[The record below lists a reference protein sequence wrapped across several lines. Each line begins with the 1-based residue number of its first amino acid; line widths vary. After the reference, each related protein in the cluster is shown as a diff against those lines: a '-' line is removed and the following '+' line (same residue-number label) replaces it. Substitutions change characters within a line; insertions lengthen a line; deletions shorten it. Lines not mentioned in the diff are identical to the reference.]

1 MSMKEARYT
10 WNNQIR
16 VTVVTRRPSPKK
28 SVAITAWHV
37 CEDDQIF
44 VGMFVTI
51 RLMLLPPLRGKGL
64 AGWGQQKICL
74 SCPEVRVL
82 HHCLSIF
89 NMWCDRSLFRKRLGS
104 CLVHSGLGT
113 SQSKKMQQLAGLAE
127 ARCIRAWRPV
137 CQLVK

>member
-1 MSMKEARYT
+1 MKEARYT

-37 CEDDQIF
+37 CGDDQIF
-44 VGMFVTI
+44 VGIFVTI

-64 AGWGQQKICL
+64 AGRGQQKICL

-82 HHCLSIF
+82 HHCLS
-89 NMWCDRSLFRKRLGS
+89 SLAFSTCGVTGASSANVLGAAWSIVDLESAKARKCNNWLGW
-104 CLVHSGLGT
+104 LRPGAFVLGGPCA
-113 SQSKKMQQLAGLAE
+113 S
-127 ARCIRAWRPV
+127 
-137 CQLVK
+137 